1 MNYKIKPEYIG
12 QTVKVYDRILGS
24 KTIVVN
30 KINLKNVSYY
40 QSIGLKHIFEEVVTK
55 TSDKEVVYVA
65 PSEHKGADALDVVV
79 IEYKAVDGPIPE
91 TTPKPKKKRK
101 PKADA
106 KA

>member
-12 QTVKVYDRILGS
+12 TTVKVYDRILGS
-24 KTIVVN
+24 KSIQVN
-30 KINLKNVSYY
+30 KINMKNVAYY

-55 TSDKEVVYVA
+55 TTEEVVI
-65 PSEHKGADALDVVV
+65 

-101 PKADA
+101 PKSNEPTI
-106 KA
+106 